1 MILQKVKKYWFL
13 IAALGFIVANSFF
26 IAHEIYYFSLLPVVL
41 LIIYAAFFSLD
52 KLMWFIVFF
61 TPLSINLEKLD
72 LGGIGMYLPTEPLM
86 FGIMILFFLKLLYEK
101 QFDRQV
107 ISHPITV
114 VILFQLG
121 WIFITAFT
129 SELPLVSFKF
139 FVSRLW
145 FVICFYF
152 IATQLFKDFNN
163 IKTFIW
169 LYIIPLTM
177 VIIYASVRLFNYS
190 FDDKAAHWV
199 MEPFF
204 KDHTS
209 YGAILALYFPFVIY
223 LFQYSKSPLIRFLLS
238 IIFVIF
244 IIGIILSYT
253 RAAWVSLVAAFMLY
267 VVYKLKIKFKYLFA
281 FTVMVGAVLAFNW
294 NTILMKLEKN
304 RQDSSDE
311 LASHVESISNVST
324 DASNLERLNRW
335 HSAWRMFKKR
345 PVFGWGPGTY
355 AFVYAPFQL
364 SYEKTI
370 ISTNAG
376 DMGNAHSEY
385 LGPLSEQG
393 VLGMLAMVLL
403 VAVVY
408 YYGSYLYHR
417 LPEKELK
424 GLALTIVLS
433 LTTYF
438 VHGVLNNYLDTDKAS
453 VPFWGFIAALVAID
467 VYSKNKTTKEI
478 EASIR

>member
-1 MILQKVKKYWFL
+1 
-13 IAALGFIVANSFF
+13 
-26 IAHEIYYFSLLPVVL
+26 
-41 LIIYAAFFSLD
+41 
-52 KLMWFIVFF
+52 
-61 TPLSINLEKLD
+61 
-72 LGGIGMYLPTEPLM
+72 
-86 FGIMILFFLKLLYEK
+86 
-101 QFDRQV
+101 
-107 ISHPITV
+107 
-114 VILFQLG
+114 
-121 WIFITAFT
+121 
-129 SELPLVSFKF
+129 
-139 FVSRLW
+139 
-145 FVICFYF
+145 
-152 IATQLFKDFNN
+152 
-163 IKTFIW
+163 
-169 LYIIPLTM
+169 
-177 VIIYASVRLFNYS
+177 
-190 FDDKAAHWV
+190 
-199 MEPFF
+199 
-204 KDHTS
+204 
-209 YGAILALYFPFVIY
+209 
-223 LFQYSKSPLIRFLLS
+223 
-238 IIFVIF
+238 
-244 IIGIILSYT
+244 
-253 RAAWVSLVAAFMLY
+253 
-267 VVYKLKIKFKYLFA
+267 VYKLKIKFKYLFSA
-281 FTVMVGAVLAFNW
+281 AIVVGVFLAINW
-294 NTILMKLEKN
+294 STILMKLEKN
-304 RQDSSDE
+304 RQDSSAE

-335 HSAWRMFKKR
+335 HSAWRMFKER

-393 VLGMLAMVLL
+393 VLGMLGMILL
-403 VAVVY
+403 VAMVY